1 MLELTWK
8 DLNSEEMQRA
18 LYKLYNTTNLDGTTA
33 ARVDRIVEAAHQ
45 AMNWATKKQKQMVE
59 KYCARDEKGQIL
71 TEEGKIKFLTPES
84 EKEYQDEFKKMMEE
98 NKVQIKAKKLD
109 WVHLQNLRTLSAA
122 DISILKV
129 NFIDGIPE
137 EI

>member
-18 LYKLYNTTNLDGTTA
+18 LYKLYNATNLDGTTA